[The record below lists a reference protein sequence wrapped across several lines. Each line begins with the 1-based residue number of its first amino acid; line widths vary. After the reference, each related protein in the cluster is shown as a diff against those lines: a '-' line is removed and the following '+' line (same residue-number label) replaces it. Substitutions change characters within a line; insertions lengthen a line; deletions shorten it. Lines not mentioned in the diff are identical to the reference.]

1 MWFSVVLCGLLPCVI
16 FLARYHGEH
25 MAGITQ
31 EQADAQLASYL
42 AAESAVLAGQS
53 YELNGRKLT
62 RANLAEIQSGIA
74 IWDRR
79 AKSLSRG
86 GIRVIGAT
94 PIG

>member
-1 MWFSVVLCGLLPCVI
+1 
-16 FLARYHGEH
+16 

-31 EQADAQLASYL
+31 AQADAQLTAYL

-53 YELNGRKLT
+53 YELNGRKVT
-62 RANLAEIQSGIA
+62 RADLAAIQTGIK
-74 IWDRR
+74 IWNQR
-79 AKSLSRG
+79 AQSLARG

>member
-1 MWFSVVLCGLLPCVI
+1 
-16 FLARYHGEH
+16 

-31 EQADAQLASYL
+31 AQADAQLASYL

>member
-1 MWFSVVLCGLLPCVI
+1 
-16 FLARYHGEH
+16 

-31 EQADAQLASYL
+31 SQADAKLAEYL

-62 RANLAEIQSGIA
+62 RANLAEIQTGIA
-74 IWDRR
+74 TWDKR
-79 AKSLSRG
+79 AKSLARG
-86 GIRVIGAT
+86 GMRVMGAT

>member
-1 MWFSVVLCGLLPCVI
+1 
-16 FLARYHGEH
+16 
-25 MAGITQ
+25 MAGITAA
-31 EQADAQLASYL
+31 QAQTQLEAYL
-42 AAESAVLAGQS
+42 AAEAAVLAGQS

-62 RANLAEIQSGIA
+62 RADLAAIQTGIT
-74 IWDRR
+74 IWNQR